1 MNDVKNKYIRNL
13 KIVSCILIVLVFV
26 LTLVVVDLISNRFVK
41 SNTNNAYV
49 EVVETYDGFLLGK
62 DVDNNTKY
70 TIKTSDTFNTG
81 DVIYVTYYKDI
92 EKPKS
97 IELVLTKKTE
107 EESKDTQVEIS
118 EVTTT
123 KEVVNNEVVTT
134 NVVTTKN
141 NTATKKEIKN
151 ENIDSIVL
159 NYIDSVKTKV
169 ENYSSND
176 NNKKTAKEY
185 FCDIVDFIFYDG
197 KIKEHTFNEL
207 STSAKAKA
215 IYYTL
220 ILDSKIDSK
229 FPGYKDSL
237 GDKYNDIKVKLVGK
251 YLSLVEYVKTKEPE
265 LYNDLKSDFLL
276 LKSSC
281 NLTWNIVSSAFK
293 YVGGSVVSLAKE
305 WYENFRG

>member
-41 SNTNNAYV
+41 NNTNNAYV

-251 YLSLVEYVKTKEPE
+251 YLSLVEYVKNKEPE

>member
-41 SNTNNAYV
+41 NNTNNAYV

-251 YLSLVEYVKTKEPE
+251 YLSLVEYVKNKEPE

-293 YVGGSVVSLAKE
+293 YVGGNVVSLAKE